1 MSNLVTNA
9 NWDKIKTKIK
19 RKYNSLTD
27 DELNFVA
34 GQEDELITRLMKLIN
49 KDRNYVEFMLSKMQS
64 NLTNNRL

>member
-1 MSNLVTNA
+1 MSNLVINA